1 MAKTKVETEITEKEY
16 LEAKKV
22 TAEYEAKNIFPFYA
36 KLTLTGD
43 KFGEEDIYFNDINR
57 LTSLI
62 VDTSKTFKNCCLV
75 SKEEFDRYYLPF

>member
-36 KLTLTGD
+36 KLTLNRETEGT
-43 KFGEEDIYFNDINR
+43 EDIYFNDINL
-57 LTSLI
+57 LTTVIISCHKRVNI
-62 VDTSKTFKNCCLV
+62 CCLV
-75 SKEEFDRYYLPF
+75 SKSEFDQYYLPF